1 MSIWSL
7 IFGRLIYSLQKNVP
21 LKKFHSLI
29 HQVFPFSPSVLQ
41 CAVIMMGKR
50 ELFHFLVNRRISLLS
65 FHNFLLWLYCAGS
78 FPLIYYVGKLAPDR
92 TIHHKVFKKCCNII
106 FELLARVEIESTS
119 KTEQKWTF
127 GYFSRPLHISI
138 AREA

>member
-7 IFGRLIYSLQKNVP
+7 IFGRLIYSPKNVP

-41 CAVIMMGKR
+41 CAVIMMGKKR
-50 ELFHFLVNRRISLLS
+50 TFPLLVNRRISLLS

-92 TIHHKVFKKCCNII
+92 TIHHKVFKKCCNI
-106 FELLARVEIESTS
+106 ELLARVKIQLTS

-127 GYFSRPLHISI
+127 CYFSRPLHISI